1 MPKRYIVKLDQHKNL
16 VSAAFRSRGYTPEE
30 ASDWSRI
37 CSDASWHGIQSHNAI
52 KAMHL
57 DTLFGSKRGGCK
69 PGAQIEVI
77 DSRFKATEV
86 WNANSKCGPSVAYQA
101 IDRCIELADKYG
113 TGTVSVDNAFHYLW
127 GGGYVLEA
135 ARRGYI
141 GYTACTA
148 MLAEVVPYNGRAPTL
163 GTNPHS
169 WSFPTTKSIGF
180 PILID
185 WATSIVAMGKV
196 QAVKREG
203 GRMPMKCGVDA
214 KGIPTDDPSSIVA
227 LLPFGQHKGYGMSLL
242 DELLAGFIGGP
253 IPTQRGRFCGDTRK
267 RSTCFFFQV
276 THPDAIA
283 GNHFEKGRTTTQNI
297 TNIIEDVLGH
307 GNENCMLPGQLE
319 AEAARQSSEA
329 GGLLFTENEIES
341 FNNIASES
349 EIENLKLSELE
360 ICEK

>member
-1 MPKRYIVKLDQHKNL
+1 MSKRYIVKLEQHKNL
-16 VSAAFRSRGYTPEE
+16 VTAAFRFRGYTPEE

-57 DTLFGSKRGGCK
+57 DKLFGSKPGGCI

-77 DSRFKATEV
+77 KTPFKAAEV

-101 IDRCIELADKYG
+101 IDRCIELADEFG

-127 GGGYVLEA
+127 GGGYALEA

-148 MLAEVVPYNGRAPTL
+148 LLAEVVPYKGRTPTL

-169 WSFPTTKSIGF
+169 WSFPTTKSLGF

-185 WATSIVAMGKV
+185 WATSVVAMGKV
-196 QAVKREG
+196 QQLKREG
-203 GRMPMKCGVDA
+203 SKFPIDCGVDA
-214 KGIPTDDPSSIVA
+214 NGNPTNDPEKVVA
-227 LLPFGQHKGYGMSLL
+227 LLPFGGHKGYGLSLI
-242 DELLAGFIGGP
+242 DELLAGYIGGSL
-253 IPTQRGRFCGDTRK
+253 PTRRGRYCGDDKK

-283 GNHFEKGRTTTQNI
+283 GKHFEKGRTTNQNI
-297 TNIIEDVLGH
+297 TDIIEDVLGH

-329 GGLLFTENEIES
+329 GGLLFSETEIES
-341 FNNIASES
+341 FNEIASEC
-349 EIENLKLSELE
+349 EIEQLEFMELE
-360 ICEK
+360 I